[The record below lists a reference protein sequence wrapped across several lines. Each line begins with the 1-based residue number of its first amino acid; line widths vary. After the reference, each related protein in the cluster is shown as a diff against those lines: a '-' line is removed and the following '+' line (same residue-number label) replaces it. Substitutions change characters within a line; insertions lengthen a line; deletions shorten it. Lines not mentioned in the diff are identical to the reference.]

1 MKTQFDVT
9 GMSCA
14 ACSARVQKAVE
25 TLEAATDV
33 QVNLLTNSM
42 TVEYDDT
49 ALTPN
54 DIILKVK
61 AAGYG
66 AAVHDPKKS
75 AADPDDAAEAAKRRR
90 LVLSLGLLLPLMYVS
105 MGHMVGAP
113 LPSFLTGHD
122 HAHIFALVQLVLTL
136 AVLIVNRQYFVNGFC
151 ALLKRAPN
159 MDSLIAMGASAAFFY
174 GVAVTV
180 QIILAMRAG
189 DMDRVAQL
197 HGNLY
202 FESAA
207 MIVTLV
213 DVGKFL
219 EERSKGRTKAA
230 LQLLTALKP
239 ATAQVLRGG
248 AEVTVDA
255 AALAVGDIVVVRP
268 GTKVPA
274 DGVIVS
280 GTGYLDQSA
289 LTGESMPAEKT
300 VGDDVL
306 CASVNT
312 SGAFQFEATRVGDAT
327 TLSQMIALSLEAAG
341 SKAPISRL
349 ADRVSRVFVP
359 AVICVALVCFGVW
372 FAATRDF
379 ARALNY
385 AISVLVISCP
395 CALGLATPVA
405 IMVGTGQAA
414 KNGLLFKSAAAM
426 ERLRDV
432 DTIVFDKTGTLTN
445 GTPQV
450 TDVTAFAATKQELLT
465 LAAALEQQ
473 SEHPLGRAIAAK
485 AAGLPLPTV
494 EDFASFAGFGIGG
507 TVDGVRC
514 FAGNRKLMETNGV
527 DPAAADA
534 LCAQFSGEGKT
545 PLLIARDG
553 TLLGVIAVADAE
565 KPTAKATV
573 HALHGMGVES
583 VMLTGDNARTARAVG
598 ERLAIDTVIA
608 DVLPQNKDAA
618 VRDLQGQGKV
628 VAMVGDGINDA
639 PALSRADV
647 GVAIGNG
654 TDIAIESADLV
665 LMRKDLRTL
674 VTAVRLSRA
683 VIRNIRLSLFWA
695 FFYNVIAIPLAAGVF
710 DPAFGVHLS
719 PMIGAAAMSMSSVCV
734 VLNALRLRRF
744 APTAEETAP
753 LPADDTAEPYR
764 IKNSETESTNTER
777 NDEPMKKIIEV
788 NGMHCG
794 HCAAAVE
801 KELCKLDGVKK
812 AKADHEANRAVVTLG
827 GDVTDDAIKAAVERA
842 GFECGAIETKKG
854 LFG

>member
-14 ACSARVQKAVE
+14 ACSARVQTAVE
-25 TLEAATDV
+25 ALPAVTDA

-49 ALTPN
+49 ALTPS

-66 AAVHDPKKS
+66 AAVHDPKQTT
-75 AADPDDAAEAAKRRR
+75 ADPDDAAQRAKRRR
-90 LVLSLGLLLPLMYVS
+90 LLLSLGLLVPLLYVS

-113 LPSFLTGHD
+113 LPPVLTGQA
-122 HAHIFALVQLVLTL
+122 HAHIFALVQLILTL
-136 AVLIVNRQYFVNGFC
+136 AILIINRQYFVNGFR

-159 MDSLIAMGASAAFFY
+159 MDSLIAIGASAAFLY

-180 QIILAMRAG
+180 QMIFALRAG
-189 DMDRVAQL
+189 DMDRVALL

-219 EERSKGRTKAA
+219 EERSKGKTKAA
-230 LQLLTALKP
+230 LRLLTALKP

-248 AEVTVDA
+248 EEVTVNA
-255 AALAVGDIVVVRP
+255 EELSVGDIIIVRP

-312 SGAFQFEATRVGDAT
+312 SGAFQMKAMRVGDAT

-359 AVICVALVCFGVW
+359 VVMGIALVCFCVW
-372 FAATRDF
+372 FAVTRDF
-379 ARALNY
+379 PRALNY

-432 DTIVFDKTGTLTN
+432 DTIVFDKTGTLTA

-450 TDVTAFAATKQELLT
+450 TDVAVLRGTETDLLA
-465 LAAALEQQ
+465 LAAAMERQ
-473 SEHPLGRAIAAK
+473 SEHPLGRAILEK
-485 AAGLPLPTV
+485 AEGLTLPPV
-494 EDFASFAGFGIGG
+494 EDFSSFSGSGIGAAI
-507 TVDGVRC
+507 DGVRC
-514 FAGNRKLMETNGV
+514 LAGNRKLMEANGV
-527 DPAAADA
+527 STAEADA
-534 LCAQFSGEGKT
+534 LCERFSAEGKT
-545 PLLIARDG
+545 PLCVSKEQ

-565 KPTAKATV
+565 KPSAAEAV
-573 HALHGMGVES
+573 RLLRQLGLAC

-598 ERLAIDTVIA
+598 QRLQIDDVIA

-618 VRDLQGQGKV
+618 VRDLQSQNKV

-647 GVAIGNG
+647 GIAIGNG

-665 LMRKDLRTL
+665 LMQRDLRRL
-674 VTAVRLSRA
+674 ATAVRLSRS
-683 VIRNIRLSLFWA
+683 VIRNIRMSLFWA
-695 FFYNVIAIPLAAGVF
+695 FFYNVVAIPLAAGVF
-710 DPAFGVHLS
+710 DPAFGIRLS

-744 APTAEETAP
+744 SPTEEETAP
-753 LPADDTAEPYR
+753 LPG
-764 IKNSETESTNTER
+764 TEKGIREQHSSTIDQTTER
-777 NDEPMKKIIEV
+777 TDEEMKKIIEV

-801 KELCKLDGVKK
+801 EALGKLDGVKK
-812 AKADHEANRAVVTLG
+812 AKADHEANRAVVTLTA
-827 GDVTDDAIKAAVERA
+827 DVADDTIKAAVEGA
-842 GFECGAIETKKG
+842 GFQCGAIEAKKG